1 MHDFI
6 KGSHNNLKK
15 NNVISEDYFYWPKMH
30 LEKKGQTFRQGASP
44 APLVDRPTQLYYI
57 WIFIC
62 CNYTNLR
69 NLSTAQK
76 KFVRDNFLT
85 FIVTCKATL
94 PDQNFNQK
102 YIKGI
107 EGYFCKKK
115 NHANLNFP
123 QQEMNPG
130 MLHRG
135 ITRKNHLRYFV
146 RLICKIL
153 FISQEPDYITR
164 WNFKRRNKWIKKSMK
179 LLTSL

>member
-15 NNVISEDYFYWPKMH
+15 NNVI
-30 LEKKGQTFRQGASP
+30 
-44 APLVDRPTQLYYI
+44 VDRPTQLYYI

-115 NHANLNFP
+115 S
-123 QQEMNPG
+123 
-130 MLHRG
+130 
-135 ITRKNHLRYFV
+135 
-146 RLICKIL
+146 CK
-153 FISQEPDYITR
+153 FEFSATGNESRDVAS
-164 WNFKRRNKWIKKSMK
+164 WDN
-179 LLTSL
+179 

>member
-1 MHDFI
+1 MQ
-6 KGSHNNLKK
+6 
-15 NNVISEDYFYWPKMH
+15 

-164 WNFKRRNKWIKKSMK
+164 
-179 LLTSL
+179 

>member
-15 NNVISEDYFYWPKMH
+15 DNVISENYFHWPKMQ

-115 NHANLNFP
+115 S
-123 QQEMNPG
+123 
-130 MLHRG
+130 
-135 ITRKNHLRYFV
+135 
-146 RLICKIL
+146 CK
-153 FISQEPDYITR
+153 FEFSATGNESRDVAS
-164 WNFKRRNKWIKKSMK
+164 WDN
-179 LLTSL
+179 